1 VYLTIGNISKEIRR
15 QPSAHATIL
24 LGYLPVA
31 KLECYKESTRSLAGY
46 RLFHYCMSKI
56 LFPIVKAG
64 KEGIE
69 TTCADGFVR
78 RIFPI
83 LAAYVADF
91 PEQCLVSCCMENRC
105 PRCVVSPNDR
115 GSPIE
120 SPLRNVESTLKTL
133 QQHQN
138 GYNPPEFDTH
148 GLRAVYQPFW
158 HNLPHCDIF
167 SCFTPDLL
175 HQLHKGIFKDHLVTW
190 CTSLIGKT
198 QLDARFKAM
207 SNFPG
212 LRHFKNGISSVTQ
225 WTGTEHKEMEKVFI
239 GVMAGAV
246 NQGVF
251 TIIRA
256 LIDFIYYSQ
265 IQLQTSKILPAPES
279 CLKIFH
285 THKDILIEAEIRQ
298 HFNIPKLH
306 AILHYLNAIQ
316 CLGSTDG
323 YNTESPER
331 LHIDCAKEGYRAS
344 NRRDYLEQMA
354 IWLQRREAMWKR
366 EAYLMW
372 IEERISTAQPVGE
385 AGEGEEVDDSD
396 GDSDCERTT
405 TTTVNNSTLPSVAL
419 YTVAKTAPF
428 HQITVERIISDF
440 GATDFLE
447 ALCAFLRKH
456 IPACKISPHA
466 FDRFDIYKQI
476 NICLPHNRYLSNHP
490 RADCIRAT
498 PAIEKLGRKVGTP
511 ARFDTALLVENWED
525 HRKFGG
531 LEGAFFLVSG
541 HLPTNPTSQVFVL
554 LRYGSSSSCHPILD
568 PSHIYW
574 HTSNGSPPWFNP
586 TTSLVC
592 ISLHGLLA
600 HTAEMLRW
608 SLPGI
613 LFVAVTSWAN
623 PV

>member
-24 LGYLPVA
+24 LAYLPVA
-31 KLECYKESTRSLAGY
+31 KLNCYKDSTRSLAGY

-56 LFPIVKAG
+56 LSPILKAG
-64 KEGIE
+64 KEGVE
-69 TTCADGFVR
+69 MNCADGLVR
-78 RIFPI
+78 LIFLI

-115 GSPIE
+115 GSPNE

-133 QQHQN
+133 QQHQK
-138 GYNPPEFDTH
+138 GYNPPEFETH
-148 GLRAVYQPFW
+148 GLRPVYQPFW

-175 HQLHKGIFKDHLVTW
+175 HQLHKGIFKDHLVSW
-190 CTSLIGKT
+190 CASLIGKT

-246 NQGVF
+246 NQKIL
-251 TIIRA
+251 TIIKA

-265 IQLQTSKILPAPES
+265 IQLQTSKTLAALES
-279 CLKIFH
+279 CLITFH
-285 THKDILIEAEIRQ
+285 THKDDLIDAGIRQ

-306 AILHYLNAIQ
+306 AILHYLNAIRA
-316 CLGSTDG
+316 LGSTDG

-344 NRRDYLEQMA
+344 NRRDYVEQMA

-366 EAYLMW
+366 EAYLVW
-372 IEERISTAQPVGE
+372 IEERLSTAPPVVNE
-385 AGEGEEVDDSD
+385 EEVSDSD
-396 GDSDCERTT
+396 SNDERIA
-405 TTTVNNSTLPSVAL
+405 TVKNATIHPSIAL
-419 YTVAKTAPF
+419 YTVAKKAPF
-428 HQITVERIISDF
+428 HQITVEHIISHF

-447 ALCAFLRKH
+447 TLCTFLRKH
-456 IPACKISPHA
+456 IPACKFSPHV
-466 FDRFDIYKQI
+466 FDRFDVYKQI
-476 NICLPHNRYLSNHP
+476 NIPLPYNRYLSNHP
-490 RADCIRAT
+490 RTDRIRAT
-498 PAIEKLGRKVGTP
+498 PAVAKSGRKAGTA

-525 HRKFGG
+525 YHKFGG
-531 LEGAFFLVSG
+531 LEGVLFLLSG
-541 HLPTNPTSQVFVL
+541 HLSTNPTSQAFVL
-554 LRYGSSSSCHPILD
+554 PRFGSSSNCHPISD
-568 PSHIYW
+568 PSRTFW
-574 HTSNGSPPWFNP
+574 HMSNGSHPSFNP
-586 TTSLVC
+586 TTSQACML
-592 ISLHGLLA
+592 LHGLLV
-600 HTAEMLRW
+600 HSAEMLQW
-608 SLPGI
+608 SPPGI
-613 LFVAVTSWAN
+613 SFVAVTSWAN